1 MIDVAKIRRDFPMY
15 RNHVQMQGK
24 PLVWLDNA
32 STTFKPDCVI
42 EAVTDY
48 YSNETSNSHRGDY
61 DLCYAMDQKIAECRE
76 RIASFIGADSK
87 EVVFTAGTT
96 ASINLVAFGYGLKHL
111 TADDEILLTQAEHAS
126 NVLPW
131 FKVSEMTGCKI
142 GYIPLDEEGR
152 LTVENLKK
160 VISKRTKIVA
170 VAHVTNVLGYVA
182 DAKGLAEVAHEY
194 GAKIVLDGAQ
204 SVPHIKTKV
213 KEWDVDFL
221 AFSGHKL
228 CGPTGIGVLYGK
240 FDLLVQTDPFMTGGG
255 MNAKFDMCGD
265 VGYLAPPMKFEAGT
279 QNIAGILGLKK
290 AIDYIDS
297 IGMDKI
303 ETHERELKAY
313 AVEKLLETGKVTVYN
328 AHSEAGIVTFNIN
341 DVFAQD
347 AATYLNSKGIACRSG
362 QHCAK
367 ILNDFLGTVATVRAS
382 FYFYT
387 SKEDVDALVEAVKT
401 GGNFLDAYFN

>member
-1 MIDVAKIRRDFPMY
+1 MFY
-15 RNHVQMQGK
+15 NHVQMQGK
-24 PLVWLDNA
+24 PLIWLDNA

-42 EAVTDY
+42 EAVTEY
-48 YSNETSNSHRGDY
+48 YASETSNSHRGDY
-61 DLCYAMDQKIAECRE
+61 DLCYAMDKKIAECRE

-87 EVVFTAGTT
+87 EVVFTSGTT
-96 ASINLVAFGYGLKHL
+96 ASINLVAFGYGLKYL

-142 GYIPLDEEGR
+142 GYIPLDKDGR
-152 LTVENLKK
+152 LTVENLRK
-160 VISKRTKIVA
+160 VISHKTKIVA
-170 VAHVTNVLGYVA
+170 VAHVTNVLGYIA
-182 DAKGLAEVAHEY
+182 DAKGLAKVAHEF

-204 SVPHIKTKV
+204 SVPHIKTNV
-213 KEWDVDFL
+213 KDWDVDFL

-240 FDLLVQTDPFMTGGG
+240 FDLLVKTDPFMTGGG

-297 IGMDKI
+297 IGMDNI
-303 ETHERELKAY
+303 EAHERELKAY
-313 AVEKLLETGKVTVYN
+313 AVEKLLQTGKVTVYN
-328 AHSEAGIVTFNIN
+328 ANSEAGIVTFNIN